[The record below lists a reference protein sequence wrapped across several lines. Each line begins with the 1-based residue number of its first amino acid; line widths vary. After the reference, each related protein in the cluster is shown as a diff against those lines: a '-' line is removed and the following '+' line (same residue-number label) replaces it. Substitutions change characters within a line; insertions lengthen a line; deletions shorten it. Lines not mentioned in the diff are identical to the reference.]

1 MLADAGLS
9 REEPTRTQDLD
20 HTQPL
25 ETVRS
30 RLFVRESR
38 SFRLLRTAVFG
49 IAILIGIAAAVVV
62 IGGGDPTT
70 LRNPSR
76 LYSPSGHLPG
86 QVSSEQ
92 AVSMSWTGV
101 EGAAGYWW
109 GMVDDPD
116 VLPRPWIRPS
126 AEDRRVYF
134 RFAGLQYF
142 VLRTAFRVGG
152 ELRWTDELAYGPIA
166 VRDSTGRIPRTSPSP
181 GAPEAS
187 GAPAGS
193 SSTGDSSRGGTAFR
207 GPEASPTPV
216 DPRYAGQAGEC
227 PPGASPEQCGTAGQP
242 GQPAQQ
248 PGSGGNS
255 PGRPGNA
262 PGQPGADGPDGPDGP
277 P

>member
-1 MLADAGLS
+1 MLADE
-9 REEPTRTQDLD
+9 EEPTRTEDLE

-49 IAILIGIAAAVVV
+49 IAILIGIAAAIVV
-62 IGGGDPTT
+62 IAGGDPTT

-109 GMVDDPD
+109 AMVEDPSL
-116 VLPRPWIRPS
+116 LPRPWIRPS
-126 AEDRRVYF
+126 GEDRRVYF

-142 VLRTAFRVGG
+142 VLRTAFRVDG
-152 ELRWTDELAYGPIA
+152 ELRWTDDLAYGPIA
-166 VRDSTGRIPRTSPSP
+166 VRDSTGRIPGPTASP
-181 GAPEAS
+181 GAPEGSAAP
-187 GAPAGS
+187 GAPSGS
-193 SSTGDSSRGGTAFR
+193 EGSSRGGTAFR
-207 GPEASPTPV
+207 QPAPSPTPV

-227 PPGASPEQCGTAGQP
+227 PTGSTPSQCGGPGQP

-262 PGQPGADGPDGPDGP
+262 PGQPGPDGPDGPDGP